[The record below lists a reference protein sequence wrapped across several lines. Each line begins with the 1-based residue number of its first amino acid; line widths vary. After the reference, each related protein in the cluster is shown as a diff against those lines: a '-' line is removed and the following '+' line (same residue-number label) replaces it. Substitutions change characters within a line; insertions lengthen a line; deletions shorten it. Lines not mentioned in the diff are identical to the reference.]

1 MMRSTVGVSALWA
14 ATLVFAAITSNA
26 TTTTQ
31 PTAKPK
37 TAATA
42 TTTKPATAPGKTT
55 AASTAAAKPK
65 TATAQKPKTVVA
77 KPLGLVKTGDGRS
90 APEIRSSSV
99 LVIDES
105 DSSILLSRN
114 ADVAAPIAS
123 ITKLMTAL
131 VVLDAA
137 LPLEEVI
144 TITNA
149 DRAIDRGAPSRLHVG
164 AELTR
169 GELMHLALMS
179 SENHAAHA
187 LGRTYPGGTDAILEA
202 MNAKAKALGMK
213 RTHFTDTTGLS
224 SGNIASPEDLSRLVI
239 FASQNPL
246 IEKYS
251 TDPDETVMVGRYPVE
266 YRNTNGLVRKP
277 EWDIRLQ
284 KTGYTQAAGRCLVM
298 KTFIGDR
305 PIVMVLMNSFGKYTR
320 TADAIRVRRWMES
333 ALSQATL
340 ASSGG

>member
-1 MMRSTVGVSALWA
+1 MRSTAVTL
-14 ATLVFAAITSNA
+14 ATLVFAAITSHA
-26 TTTTQ
+26 STGTTQ
-31 PTAKPK
+31 STAQSTAKPK
-37 TAATA
+37 AAATS
-42 TTTKPATAPGKTT
+42 TAGKTT
-55 AASTAAAKPK
+55 AKPAASATPQTTAAAKPQ
-65 TATAQKPKTVVA
+65 TQQKPPVA
-77 KPLGLVKTGDGRS
+77 KPLGLVKTGDGRR
-90 APEIRSSSV
+90 APEIRSSAV
-99 LVIDES
+99 LVMDES

-123 ITKLMTAL
+123 ITKLMTSL
-131 VVLDAA
+131 VVLDAD

-144 TITNA
+144 TITKA
-149 DRAIDRGAPSRLHVG
+149 DRAIDKGAPSRLAVG

-187 LGRTYPGGTDAILEA
+187 LGRTYPGGMDAILDA

-224 SGNIASPEDLSRLVI
+224 SGNIASAEDLTKLVI
-239 FASQNPL
+239 AASQNPL

-251 TDPDETVMVGRYPVE
+251 TDPDETLIVGRNPLE

-277 EWDIRLQ
+277 EWDIRVQ

-298 KTFIGDR
+298 KAFIDDR

-320 TADAIRVRRWMES
+320 TADAIRVRRWMEA
-333 ALSQATL
+333 ALEQTQL
-340 ASSGG
+340 ARSGI

>member
-1 MMRSTVGVSALWA
+1 MRSTVGVSALWA
-14 ATLVFAAITSNA
+14 TTLVFAAIASHA

-31 PTAKPK
+31 PTARPK
-37 TAATA
+37 TAAPATA
-42 TTTKPATAPGKTT
+42 APASKPATP
-55 AASTAAAKPK
+55 AKPK
-65 TATAQKPKTVVA
+65 TAVA
-77 KPLGLVKTGDGRS
+77 KPLGLVRTGDGRR

-123 ITKLMTAL
+123 ITKLMTSL
-131 VVLDAA
+131 VVLEAG
-137 LPLEEVI
+137 LPLDEVI
-144 TITNA
+144 TITKA
-149 DRAIDRGAPSRLHVG
+149 DHAIEKSAPSRLSLG
-164 AELTR
+164 AKLTR

-187 LGRTYPGGTDAILEA
+187 LGRTYPGGTEAILDA
-202 MNAKAKALGMK
+202 MNAKARALGMK

-224 SGNIASPEDLSRLVI
+224 NGNIASPADLIRLVSA
-239 FASQNPL
+239 ASENPL
-246 IEKYS
+246 IEQYS
-251 TDPDETVMVGRYPVE
+251 TDPDETVMVGRHPVE
-266 YRNTNGLVRKP
+266 YRNTNNLVRKP
-277 EWDIRLQ
+277 EWDIRVQ

-298 KTFIGDR
+298 KTFIDDR

-320 TADAIRVRRWMES
+320 TADAIRVRRWMET
-333 ALSQATL
+333 ALSSTTL